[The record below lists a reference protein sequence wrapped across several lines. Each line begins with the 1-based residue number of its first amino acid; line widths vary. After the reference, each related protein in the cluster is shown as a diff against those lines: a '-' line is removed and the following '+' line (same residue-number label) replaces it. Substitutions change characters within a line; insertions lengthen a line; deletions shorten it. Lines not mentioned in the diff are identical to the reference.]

1 MLITADTKF
10 RVQDASGDFKD
21 KFVFFSPKITFGV
34 DFSAPEPQGMLIYM
48 AGNSLQPSGVYQ
60 QATRTRNI
68 KTLYYYGECSADSSR
83 YGSLAEVKA
92 DVEHAVQTSKLFNKL
107 CSYIDEFDEVR
118 VVQNTFLNLYCYNAW
133 VKDLYASNKLMHFQL
148 LLNTNGFKLSSEG
161 EVATLGKNEEAHQTE
176 VVTALT
182 TELFDEFLAARNKYD
197 DKYTNFLKQVD
208 YLKLPIDQ
216 PEILKQYQ
224 TVITDK
230 YACMDHD
237 AIIRF
242 LKSEEY
248 VNSRVT
254 ESQFKCFDP
263 KVLTNRYHKLK
274 LVRDMEAK
282 FGLNVWGQSV
292 PTQSEM
298 SEDFY
303 RLIKTTFGTKL
314 ARPTTAEQV
323 FKMYANLVK
332 SCASRQFI
340 NCTQGA
346 IKLNTAVVAEHLALN
361 KYKNPRCLGFSDQ
374 AVETFKIQVQTE
386 EPVEAGI
393 DMFLD

>member
-1 MLITADTKF
+1 
-10 RVQDASGDFKD
+10 
-21 KFVFFSPKITFGV
+21 
-34 DFSAPEPQGMLIYM
+34 
-48 AGNSLQPSGVYQ
+48 
-60 QATRTRNI
+60 
-68 KTLYYYGECSADSSR
+68 
-83 YGSLAEVKA
+83 
-92 DVEHAVQTSKLFNKL
+92 
-107 CSYIDEFDEVR
+107 
-118 VVQNTFLNLYCYNAW
+118 
-133 VKDLYASNKLMHFQL
+133 MHFEL
-148 LLNTNGFKLSSEG
+148 LLKLNGFKLSSEG
-161 EVATLGKNEEAHQTE
+161 EVLTLSKEEQAQQKS
-176 VVTALT
+176 VVTEISEALF
-182 TELFDEFLAARNKYD
+182 EEFLAARSKYE
-197 DKYTNFLKQVD
+197 DKFANILKQID
-208 YLKLPIDQ
+208 YLKLPIDEPNVLRQ
-216 PEILKQYQ
+216 HRAI
-224 TVITDK
+224 IIDK

-242 LKSEEY
+242 LKSDEY
-248 VNSRVT
+248 VDRRVF
-254 ESQFKCFDP
+254 EYQFTGFDT

-386 EPVEAGI
+386 DPVKSDI
-393 DMFLD
+393 DMFCIIFLI